1 LASSRAEI
9 KGLVATPGKRMSNQ
23 EKEQTMGWG
32 KGSVFELAMRILEDH
47 MSKEAEKRLHFGLP
61 RRDINDVIRER
72 SPDTKQ
78 EHAGASMDESSSAVQ
93 NSSERPPG
101 KKRNNK
107 KIWHP

>member
-61 RRDINDVIRER
+61 RKGHQRRNTREVTR
-72 SPDTKQ
+72 HQT
-78 EHAGASMDESSSAVQ
+78 GT
-93 NSSERPPG
+93 R
-101 KKRNNK
+101 RC
-107 KIWHP
+107 